1 MNFSERLYTERK
13 KNNLSAEELA
23 KACEVSRSY
32 VTLMENG
39 KRLPGAKLLPRLA
52 GALNLRT
59 TTILDWYL
67 EELRTKM
74 QKDLQ
79 IEA

>member
-1 MNFSERLYTERK
+1 MNFSEHLYSERK

-32 VTLMENG
+32 VTLMETG
-39 KRLPGAKLLPRLA
+39 KRLPGPKVLPKIA

-59 TTILDWYL
+59 TVILDWYL
-67 EELRTKM
+67 EDLRSKM

-79 IEA
+79 IEV